1 LGKVV
6 KLESKPRTA
15 QKVGT
20 RLRSRPARA
29 GVPKASPLTP
39 DLKAFIDA
47 AIVPVLVKQYL
58 ALEDRENELAERD
71 SDTAHSVSSTAA
83 PGLREVRP

>member
-1 LGKVV
+1 MGKVV
-6 KLESKPRTA
+6 KLGAKRSVEAPCRRLQPR
-15 QKVGT
+15 
-20 RLRSRPARA
+20 ARRQA
-29 GVPKASPLTP
+29 EESPLTP
-39 DLKAFIDA
+39 EMKAFIDA

-71 SDTAHSVSSTAA
+71 PDAAHSVSSTAA